1 MFSHEITQYAEQ
13 IIDKYSQRGR
23 KIATA
28 ESCTGGLIAGALTE
42 VSGSSAV
49 FERGFITYS
58 NEAKH
63 EVLGVLPQII
73 KAKGAVSAEVA
84 EEMAKGALVFSS
96 ADVAVSAT
104 GIAGPTGGSTSK
116 PVGLVYIGMA
126 TREGTSFHYKC
137 SFNGARKAVRL
148 HAVEEALKL
157 LLTVEDN

>member
-63 EVLGVLPQII
+63 EVLGVLPQI
-73 KAKGAVSAEVA
+73 
-84 EEMAKGALVFSS
+84 
-96 ADVAVSAT
+96 
-104 GIAGPTGGSTSK
+104 
-116 PVGLVYIGMA
+116 
-126 TREGTSFHYKC
+126 
-137 SFNGARKAVRL
+137 
-148 HAVEEALKL
+148 
-157 LLTVEDN
+157 